1 LDFRALDFRALDF
14 RALDFRAL
22 DIRALDIRALSR
34 PPEQHS
40 AFGRARAQRAM
51 PLRPKEEQMR
61 LIRRPYFTRGCAG
74 QIPLS
79 PSAILT
85 SP

>member
-1 LDFRALDFRALDF
+1 MDIRALDIRALDI
-14 RALDFRAL
+14 RAF

-51 PLRPKEEQMR
+51 PLRPKEEQVR
-61 LIRRPYFTRGCAG
+61 LIRRPYFPRGCAG
-74 QIPLS
+74 EIPSS